1 VTKPRAPLNALRAF
15 EAATRL
21 GSLTAAARELAVTP
35 GAVSHHMKSLE
46 DLYGV
51 ALLRRLGP
59 RVMPTPEGARLAEG
73 LASAF
78 RLIDTSLAQLR
89 PAQLTLSASSTVTMN
104 WLIPRLNRFKRRHP
118 DSALQLNV
126 NYGGVDFIHDGISV
140 ALRID
145 SFAPPAE
152 VIVRPLGA
160 ELIGPVCAPEL
171 TGRFRLSEPADLAAA
186 PLLSTRS
193 RPATFQDWRRAIG
206 ATQPWPAESTDTY
219 EHFYMTIQAAICGLG
234 VACVPRMLVEDE
246 LRAGRLVAPFGFAPG
261 PYKLVLWIAPHARA
275 RADVQALVGWL
286 EDEFGAGDAH
296 REPL

>member
-1 VTKPRAPLNALRAF
+1 MNALRAF

-35 GAVSHHMKSLE
+35 SAISHHMKGLE

-51 ALLRRLGP
+51 ALLRRLGA
-59 RVMPTPEGARLAEG
+59 RVKPTPEGAQLAEG

-78 RLIDTSLAQLR
+78 KLIETSLAQLR
-89 PAQLTLSASSTVTMN
+89 PAPLTLSASSTVTMN
-104 WLIPRLNRFKRRHP
+104 WLIPRLNRFKRTHP
-118 DSALQLNV
+118 ESALQLNV
-126 NYGGVDFIHDGISV
+126 NYGGVDFIHDQISV

-152 VIVRPLGA
+152 VIVRPLGI
-160 ELIGPVCAPEL
+160 EEIGPVCAPDLVDRFEL
-171 TGRFRLSEPADLAAA
+171 AAPADLAMA

-193 RPATFQDWRRAIG
+193 RPAAFQDWRRAIG
-206 ATQPWPAESTDTY
+206 TAEPALPKPPDAY

-234 VACVPRMLVEDE
+234 IACVPRMLVEEE
-246 LRAGRLVAPFGFAPG
+246 LNAGRLVAPFGFVPG
-261 PYKLVLWIAPHARA
+261 PYTLVLWIAPHARA

-286 EDEFGAGDAH
+286 ESEFHQPDSDSDPRVSAVPH
-296 REPL
+296 